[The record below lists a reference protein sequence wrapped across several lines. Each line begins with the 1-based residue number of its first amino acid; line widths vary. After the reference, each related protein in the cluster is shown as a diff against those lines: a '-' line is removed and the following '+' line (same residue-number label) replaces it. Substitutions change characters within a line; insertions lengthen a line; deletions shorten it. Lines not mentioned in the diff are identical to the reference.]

1 VKRPRIALTVLVALA
16 AFAFVRQGPR
26 TPAVPA
32 ASHYPAGAA
41 GWDVSFPQCGRQG
54 PPPGSFG
61 IVGLNAG
68 RPFTVNPCLSREWG
82 WADGLLA
89 PSLYVNAAYARVY
102 ERHLTPACR
111 AAAPVTITDPKERRA
126 WAFGCQEAAFDVA
139 AAPTVPAAWWL
150 DVEPAN
156 SWSKRH
162 PELNRLVIQAL
173 ATGLGRATGRR
184 VGLYSY
190 DRAWTRITGETG
202 WSPLGTAGNWVAPTV
217 HVTGATAASRCMEM
231 GFSGLPVALV
241 QFLSSDSE
249 GAYDADHAC

>member
-1 VKRPRIALTVLVALA
+1 MRRRRIALAVLVALA
-16 AFAFVRQGPR
+16 AFAFARQGPR
-26 TPAVPA
+26 GPAVPPV
-32 ASHYPAGAA
+32 SHYPPGAP

-82 WADGLLA
+82 WANGLPA

-111 AAAPVTITDPKERRA
+111 SVVPVTITDPKERRA
-126 WAFGCQEAAFDVA
+126 WAIGCQEAAFDVA
-139 AAPTVPAAWWL
+139 TAPALPAAWWL

-162 PELNRLVIQAL
+162 LELNRLAIQAL
-173 ATGLGRATGRR
+173 ATELRRATGRR
-184 VGLYSY
+184 VGLYSF

-202 WSPLGTAGNWVAPTV
+202 WSPLGAAGDWVAPTI
-217 HVTGATAASRCMEM
+217 HVTAATAGSRCTET
-231 GFSGLPVALV
+231 GFSGLPVDLV
-241 QFLSSDSE
+241 QFLSADSE
-249 GAYDADHAC
+249 GAYDANHAC